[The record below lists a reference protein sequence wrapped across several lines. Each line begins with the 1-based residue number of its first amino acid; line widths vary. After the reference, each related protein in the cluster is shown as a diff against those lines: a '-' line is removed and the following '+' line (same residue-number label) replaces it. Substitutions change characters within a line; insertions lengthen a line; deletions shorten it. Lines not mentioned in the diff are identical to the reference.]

1 MKIGNIIDC
10 MTQINS
16 QGQITIPPE
25 IKQQLGLLPGT
36 EVQIDV
42 IGDSLQLRKKPI
54 SSPGAVLVQRM
65 QGKAT
70 SSLTTNEIMQLT
82 RGDE

>member
-1 MKIGNIIDC
+1 MFDGVV
-10 MTQINS
+10 TPS
-16 QGQITIPPE
+16 E
-25 IKQQLGLLPGT
+25 LGLLPGT

-42 IGDSLQLRKKPI
+42 IGDTVQLRKKPI
-54 SSPGAVLVQRM
+54 SSRGAVLGQRM